1 MRVISIINLKG
12 GVGKTVSAIN
22 IAHILAANYKA
33 RVLLIDNDK
42 QGNASK
48 FFELHSYDLP
58 SVADVLTGRAMPIA
72 EVVRHSQ
79 YDRLDLVP
87 ANMGLLTA
95 NSSLLV
101 DTSRTRDYRMRS
113 SLEAVADHY
122 DWCVIDNAPDIN
134 ISVINALM
142 ASDDVLIPVKI
153 DRFAFDGLQELVEQ
167 IDDIRTSNDR
177 LRLAGCFFTMYQRN
191 RVSREGDD
199 WMRQEQPDPV
209 FETQIRN
216 TVKVT
221 ETTYA
226 GRPLLDYSP
235 NCTAS
240 KDYLRLVAEY
250 LEGRDCAWQN
260 SVFGT

>member
-58 SVADVLTGRAMPIA
+58 SVADVLTGRAMPDCRGGAPFPIRPA
-72 EVVRHSQ
+72 RFGACKHGSAYRQQFAAGGYEPHKGLSDAQLPRGRRRSLRLVRHRQ
-79 YDRLDLVP
+79 R
-87 ANMGLLTA
+87 A
-95 NSSLLV
+95 
-101 DTSRTRDYRMRS
+101 
-113 SLEAVADHY
+113 
-122 DWCVIDNAPDIN
+122 DIN

-199 WMRQEQPDPV
+199 WMRQEQPYPV

>member
-1 MRVISIINLKG
+1 MKVISIINLKG

-22 IAHILAANYKA
+22 IAHILASVYKT

-48 FFELHSYDLP
+48 FFGLHSYELP
-58 SVADVLTGRAMPIA
+58 SVADVLTGRAMPVA
-72 EVVRHSQ
+72 EVVRHTR
-79 YDRLDLVP
+79 YERLDLLP

-95 NSSLLV
+95 NSSLLI
-101 DTSRTRDYRMRS
+101 DTSRTRDYRLRRA
-113 SLEAVADHY
+113 LEAVADQY

-142 ASDDVLIPVKI
+142 ATDDVLVPVKI
-153 DRFAFDGLQELVEQ
+153 DRFAFDGLQELADQ
-167 IDDIRTSNDR
+167 IEDVRESNPR
-177 LRLAGCFFTMYQRN
+177 LRFAGCFFTMFQSN
-191 RVSREGDD
+191 RVNQEGDG
-199 WMRQEQPDPV
+199 WLRQEQPYPV
-209 FETQIRN
+209 FDTCIRS

-240 KDYLRLVAEY
+240 KGYLWLVAEY
-250 LEGRDCAWQN
+250 LEGR
-260 SVFGT
+260 S